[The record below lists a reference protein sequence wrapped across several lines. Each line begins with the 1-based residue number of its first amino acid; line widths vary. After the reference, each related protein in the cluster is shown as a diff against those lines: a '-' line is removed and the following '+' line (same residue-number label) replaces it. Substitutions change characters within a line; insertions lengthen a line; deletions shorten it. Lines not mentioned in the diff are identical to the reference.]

1 MQPLPVH
8 SFAVRPRL
16 EGGAVK
22 AELSWKE
29 TPDTLEPTA
38 AAREYIL
45 YTRIDDGA
53 FDSGRVI
60 HTTVSSGGRICAE
73 TTITPGHIYS
83 YRIAA
88 CNSGGKSFPSET
100 LSVGIPAMEDA
111 CGDHGRM
118 MLRDSSVII
127 VNNFDRVSCP
137 AWFDSPRYAG
147 FDNSLDSGVPYIRD
161 ISYIGEMYQIRR
173 DMPWTDDDNPG
184 FGASYSD
191 FAGGTVAGNT
201 FDYPYVHGK
210 AVMRAG
216 YPFYSVSADAF
227 ENDPAL
233 SEAAWSADIIC
244 GKQVT
249 TMIGRGAVPDRYSIF
264 PIRMQEAISG
274 FTESGLQWNLFRRP
288 WDTGG
293 YATTGAS
300 QRRSRRYRNTCLDSA
315 WAAAPAQC
323 PSPTSPTPASIVLRP
338 LTVWRPHATARRPS
352 CGTLTAGSR
361 QEYASM
367 QEATRL

>member
-1 MQPLPVH
+1 
-8 SFAVRPRL
+8 
-16 EGGAVK
+16 
-22 AELSWKE
+22 
-29 TPDTLEPTA
+29 
-38 AAREYIL
+38 
-45 YTRIDDGA
+45 
-53 FDSGRVI
+53 
-60 HTTVSSGGRICAE
+60 
-73 TTITPGHIYS
+73 
-83 YRIAA
+83 
-88 CNSGGKSFPSET
+88 
-100 LSVGIPAMEDA
+100 MEDA

-274 FTESGLQWNLFRRP
+274 FTESGGNILISGANIGTDVWDRVFPVRCDSTFRASSVEFIQKTLGYR
-288 WDTGG
+288 WVRQHIQGG
-293 YATTGAS
+293 FSGIYSEDPGIQVGMR
-300 QRRSRRYRNTCLDSA
+300 QREQVSADLACPGIPVWIPHGRRH
-315 WAAAPAQC
+315 
-323 PSPTSPTPASIVLRP
+323 
-338 LTVWRPHATARRPS
+338 PHNV
-352 CGTLTAGSR
+352 SR
-361 QEYASM
+361 QQAQPAHCARMRQREG
-367 QEATRL
+367 LPVVH